1 MEANNIKTMREAL
14 KQADVLISIAT
25 FEKDVKNDE
34 VEKIRDKINTAL
46 SAPTCN
52 CDELSKDDVLNGQKR
67 LEIKNECGGNL

>member
-25 FEKDVKNDE
+25 FEEDVKNDE

-46 SAPTCN
+46 SAPTRN